1 MEGLDLA
8 SRVTT
13 SAPYAWGNPGAP
25 HHLVA
30 YDFGIK
36 RNILRLFDENG
47 CRVTVVPAQTSP
59 DEVLDLAPDGVFLSN
74 GPGDPD
80 AIAYAPDAI
89 RAIADRGVPI
99 FGICLGHQLLGLT
112 YGATTAKMPYGHRGG
127 NHPVREIESGRI
139 LITSQNHGFA
149 VQGSEETLRISL
161 TPQAQADLV
170 RMLQTSAFS
179 EKFTLVP
186 NSNAPVLHVSSNI
199 VLQFLENGNVIPFV
213 ILKGK
218 LIDAHGAAS
227 SWTMR
232 YAASIGGPRPL
243 DGDHGWLS
251 EGGASLKMN
260 VSSALERALLVML
273 TDISSPFPR
282 DDSRKS
288 AADGYFPFMKKR
300 IQVVGYSIIED
311 TDWIAFSPKIIGTSL
326 LAGVNIMD
334 KSVTKIRV
342 ATKDDRRISVSSE
355 RP

>member
-1 MEGLDLA
+1 MDA
-8 SRVTT
+8 ATDT
-13 SAPYAWGNPGAP
+13 S
-25 HHLVA
+25 
-30 YDFGIK
+30 
-36 RNILRLFDENG
+36 
-47 CRVTVVPAQTSP
+47 
-59 DEVLDLAPDGVFLSN
+59 
-74 GPGDPD
+74 
-80 AIAYAPDAI
+80 
-89 RAIADRGVPI
+89 
-99 FGICLGHQLLGLT
+99 
-112 YGATTAKMPYGHRGG
+112 GG
-127 NHPVREIESGRI
+127 KA
-139 LITSQNHGFA
+139 A

-161 TPQAQADLV
+161 APKAQDDLA

-218 LIDAHGAAS
+218 LIDMHGAAS
-227 SWTMR
+227 TWTMR
-232 YAASIGGPRPL
+232 YAASIGGPRSL
-243 DGDHGWLS
+243 DGERGWMS

-260 VSSALERALLVML
+260 VWSALERALLVML
-273 TDISSPFPR
+273 TDVSSPFPR
-282 DDSRKS
+282 DDDRKS
-288 AADGYFPFMKKR
+288 AADGYFPFMSKR
-300 IQVVGYSIIED
+300 LQVVGYSITED

>member
-1 MEGLDLA
+1 MKKRRVYVAPSISAAIAVFAIVGCVSQGAPKTGIGQGQAIVIDYTRDDISSWSDMPMGTYRVPNGQVLVSGHQKGNAIAIAIGL
-8 SRVTT
+8 
-13 SAPYAWGNPGAP
+13 PGAMD
-25 HHLVA
+25 A
-30 YDFGIK
+30 ATD
-36 RNILRLFDENG
+36 
-47 CRVTVVPAQTSP
+47 TS
-59 DEVLDLAPDGVFLSN
+59 
-74 GPGDPD
+74 
-80 AIAYAPDAI
+80 
-89 RAIADRGVPI
+89 
-99 FGICLGHQLLGLT
+99 
-112 YGATTAKMPYGHRGG
+112 GG
-127 NHPVREIESGRI
+127 KA
-139 LITSQNHGFA
+139 A

-170 RMLQTSAFS
+170 KMLQTSAFS

-199 VLQFLENGNVIPFV
+199 VLQFLENGNIIPFV
-213 ILKGK
+213 LLKGK

-288 AADGYFPFMKKR
+288 AADGYFPFMNKR